1 MKYFLPFAGFL
12 FITVS
17 GWAQRDCRW
26 FDYKQQQ
33 LKADPSLAEKVEA
46 VESFTRCSCTS
57 LRSLVTGHGTKDII
71 PPLITI
77 PVVVHI
83 VYNSSAE
90 NISDAQVLSQLD
102 VLNADY
108 GKHNADTSAIPS
120 YYSSLAANSGFRFVL
135 AGVDT
140 DGHATTG
147 IVRKIYQCQLFFS
160 QRQCQ
165 V

>member
-1 MKYFLPFAGFL
+1 MKYFLPFVVCL
-12 FITVS
+12 LIIIP

-33 LKADPSLAEKVEA
+33 LKADPLLAEKVQA
-46 VESFTRCSCTS
+46 VESFTRLQ
-57 LRSLVTGHGTKDII
+57 LRRASVTITGQGSRDNI

-77 PVVVHI
+77 PSVVHI
-83 VYNSSAE
+83 LYNSSSQ

-120 YYSSLAANSGFRFVL
+120 YYSRLAANTGFRFVL

-140 DGHATTG
+140 
-147 IVRKIYQCQLFFS
+147 IFFLMIRRPPRS
-160 QRQCQ
+160 TPIR
-165 V
+165 